1 MFFND
6 SVLVDFVGVI
16 VTLIVVI
23 VTYFKWNYL
32 YWKRRN
38 VQYLE
43 PSLPWGNILNPL
55 KRHEAIGVTIKRL
68 YDEMRSKGWHYGG
81 IYILTTPN
89 YLVTD
94 LDQVKN
100 ILTKDFQ
107 HFVDRG
113 IYYNEKDD
121 PIGAHLFAIDGT
133 KWKNLRMK
141 LTPTFTSGKMKM
153 MFQTLLECEIN
164 LQEKIE
170 EQYERG
176 LPIDIKDVLGCFTTD
191 IIGSCA
197 FGLECN
203 TFKEENSPF
212 RVYGKKVFSP
222 GTYRRLLTAIFMN
235 FPNFAR
241 LVGFRQIPKDISDFF
256 TKVVK
261 DTVEYREKNNVTR
274 KDFMQLLIDLK
285 NNKHGK
291 EDGHTHDGKT
301 LTMEEVT
308 AQSFI
313 FFLAGFETS
322 STTMTFAL
330 YELAKN
336 QHIQLKLREE
346 IESVLTKYDGKVT
359 YDAIQDMKYINQ
371 VLNGEVI
378 VDFNKSIK
386 QCVEDYKVPETN
398 TVIEKGIRVIIPI
411 LGIHYDREYYPDP
424 ERFEPERFNEEH
436 SSSRHQYAHLPF
448 GEGPRNCIGRM
459 DLVQVLHFYRA
470 LVLGL
475 RFGLMQSKVGLVSL
489 LKKYKFTLNT
499 KTKQPMTFRVHSFFL
514 AADGDVWL
522 DAEKL

>member
-1 MFFND
+1 MFFNN
-6 SVLVDFVGVI
+6 SILVDFVGVI

-81 IYILTTPN
+81 IYMLSTPY

-100 ILTKDFQ
+100 ILTQDFQ

-121 PIGAHLFAIDGT
+121 PISAHLFAIGGT
-133 KWKNLRMK
+133 KWRNLRMK

-153 MFQTLLECEIN
+153 MFQTLLNCETN

-170 EQYERG
+170 EQYKRG

-222 GTYRRLLTAIFMN
+222 GTYRRLSRAVSMN
-235 FPNFAR
+235 FPNFGKA
-241 LVGFRQIPKDISDFF
+241 VGIRHFPKDISDFF
-256 TKVVK
+256 TKVVT

-274 KDFMQLLIDLK
+274 KDFMQLLIELK
-285 NNKHGK
+285 NNNLVK
-291 EDGHTHDGKT
+291 EGGYRHDGNT
-301 LTMEEVT
+301 LTIEEVT

-322 STTMTFAL
+322 STTMTFTL

-336 QHIQLKLREE
+336 QHIQQKMREE
-346 IESVLTKYDGKVT
+346 IESVLTKHNGKFS
-359 YDAIQDMKYINQ
+359 YDAIQDMKYMNQ
-371 VLNGEVI
+371 VLNETLRKYPPVPFI
-378 VDFNKSIK
+378 TRL
-386 QCVEDYKVPETN
+386 CVKDYQVPGTN
-398 TVIEKGIRVIIPI
+398 TVIEKGTRVIIPI
-411 LGIHYDREYYPDP
+411 LGIHHDKEYYPHP
-424 ERFEPERFNEEH
+424 ERFEPERFNEEN
-436 SSSRHQYAHLPF
+436 STSRPHYAHIPF
-448 GEGPRNCIGRM
+448 GEGPRICIGRM
-459 DLVQVLHFYRA
+459 ELLQMTHFYY
-470 LVLGL
+470 
-475 RFGLMQSKVGLVSL
+475 SL
-489 LKKYKFTLNT
+489 N
-499 KTKQPMTFRVHSFFL
+499 
-514 AADGDVWL
+514 WL
-522 DAEKL
+522 DKK